1 MSYLE
6 IPITAVNG
14 QTKYVIAKDKIML
27 VRQGDAVL
35 PTPSGGTV
43 GTTVSLFLDSGLA
56 SQEVITFTH
65 TVLSAAV
72 IAAGYNVADIIS
84 DAIASNPSGGI
95 SKVGGIPATFQAVVA
110 GQNVAGQAAT
120 FVQFSAPVLA

>member
-27 VRQGDAVL
+27 VRQGDATL
-35 PTPSGGTV
+35 PNAGNA

-56 SQEVITFTH
+56 TQEVITFTH

>member
-27 VRQGDAVL
+27 VRQGDATL
-35 PTPSGGTV
+35 PNAANPL
-43 GTTVSLFLDSGLA
+43 TTVSLFLDSGLA
-56 SQEVITFTH
+56 TQEVITFTH

-84 DAIASNPSGGI
+84 EAIASNPSGGV

>member
-27 VRQGDAVL
+27 VRQGDATL
-35 PTPSGGTV
+35 PNAGNA

-72 IAAGYNVADIIS
+72 IAAGYNVADIIN

>member
-27 VRQGDAVL
+27 VRQGDATL
-35 PTPSGGTV
+35 PNAANV

-56 SQEVITFTH
+56 TQEVITFTH

-84 DAIASNPSGGI
+84 EAIASNPSGGV

-120 FVQFSAPVLA
+120 FVQFSAPVIS

>member
-27 VRQGDAVL
+27 VRQGDATL
-35 PTPSGGTV
+35 PNAANV

-56 SQEVITFTH
+56 TQEVITFTH
-65 TVLSAAV
+65 TQLSAAV

-84 DAIASNPSGGI
+84 EAIASNPSGGV

>member
-27 VRQGDAVL
+27 VRQGDATL
-35 PTPSGGTV
+35 PNAGNA

-56 SQEVITFTH
+56 TQEVITFTH

-84 DAIASNPSGGI
+84 EAIASNPSGGI

>member
-27 VRQGDAVL
+27 VRQGDATL
-35 PTPSGGTV
+35 PNAGNV

-56 SQEVITFTH
+56 TQEVITFTH
-65 TVLSAAV
+65 TQLSAAV

-84 DAIASNPSGGI
+84 EAIASNPSGGV

>member
-27 VRQGDAVL
+27 VRQGDATL
-35 PTPSGGTV
+35 PNAGNA

-56 SQEVITFTH
+56 TQEVITFTH

-84 DAIASNPSGGI
+84 EAIASNPSGGV

>member
-6 IPITAVNG
+6 IPITALNG
-14 QTKYVIAKDKIML
+14 QTSVIVKKSDIMYC
-27 VRQGDAVL
+27 RQGDAVL
-35 PTPSGGTV
+35 PNPTGGTV
-43 GTTVSLFLDSGLA
+43 GTTVTLFLGGGIALDN
-56 SQEVITFTH
+56 ITLTH

-72 IAAGYNVADIIS
+72 IAAGFNVADAIN
-84 DAIASNPSGGI
+84 DAIASNPSGGV

>member
-14 QTKYVIAKDKIML
+14 QTKYVVAKDDIML

-35 PTPSGGTV
+35 PNPTGGTV
-43 GTTVSLFLDSGLA
+43 GTAVTIFLGGGISVDT
-56 SQEVITFTH
+56 ITFTH
-65 TVLSAAV
+65 TVLSTAV
-72 IAAGYNVADIIS
+72 LAAGYNVADIIS
-84 DAIASNPSGGI
+84 EAIASNPSGGI

-120 FVQFSAPVLA
+120 FVQFSAPVIA

>member
-14 QTKYVIAKDKIML
+14 QSKYVIAKDDIML
-27 VRQGDAVL
+27 VRQGDATL
-35 PTPSGGTV
+35 PNPTGGTV
-43 GTTVSLFLDSGLA
+43 GTTVTIFLGSGIAIDS
-56 SQEVITFTH
+56 ITFTH

-72 IAAGYNVADIIS
+72 IAAGYNVADIIN
-84 DAIASNPSGGI
+84 DAIASNPSGGV

-120 FVQFSAPVLA
+120 FVQFSAPVVA

>member
-27 VRQGDAVL
+27 VRQGDATL
-35 PTPSGGTV
+35 PNAANV

-56 SQEVITFTH
+56 TQEVITFTH

-84 DAIASNPSGGI
+84 EAIASNPSGGV

-120 FVQFSAPVLA
+120 FVQFSAPVIG

>member
-14 QTKYVIAKDKIML
+14 QTKYIIAKDKIML
-27 VRQGDAVL
+27 VRQGDATL
-35 PTPSGGTV
+35 PNAGNA

-56 SQEVITFTH
+56 TQEVITFTH

-84 DAIASNPSGGI
+84 EAIASNPSGGV

>member
-27 VRQGDAVL
+27 VRQGDATL
-35 PTPSGGTV
+35 PNAANV

-56 SQEVITFTH
+56 TQEVITFTH

-84 DAIASNPSGGI
+84 EAIASNPSGGV

>member
-27 VRQGDAVL
+27 VRQGDATL
-35 PTPSGGTV
+35 PNAGNV

-56 SQEVITFTH
+56 TQEVITFTH

-84 DAIASNPSGGI
+84 EAIASNPSGGV

>member
-27 VRQGDAVL
+27 VRQGDATL
-35 PTPSGGTV
+35 PNAGNT

-56 SQEVITFTH
+56 TQEVITFTH

-84 DAIASNPSGGI
+84 DTIASNPSGGI

>member
-14 QTKYVIAKDKIML
+14 QSKYVIAKDDIML
-27 VRQGDAVL
+27 VRQGDATL
-35 PTPSGGTV
+35 PNPTGGTV
-43 GTTVSLFLDSGLA
+43 GTTVTIFLGSGIAIDS
-56 SQEVITFTH
+56 ITFTH

-72 IAAGYNVADIIS
+72 IAAGYNVADIIN
-84 DAIASNPSGGI
+84 DAIASNPSGGV

>member
-27 VRQGDAVL
+27 VRQGDATL
-35 PTPSGGTV
+35 PNAGNA

-56 SQEVITFTH
+56 TQEVITFTH

-72 IAAGYNVADIIS
+72 IAAGFNVADIIN

-120 FVQFSAPVLA
+120 FVQFSGPVLA

>member
-27 VRQGDAVL
+27 VRQGDATL
-35 PTPSGGTV
+35 PNAGNV

-56 SQEVITFTH
+56 TQEVITFTH

-84 DAIASNPSGGI
+84 EAIASNPSGGV

-120 FVQFSAPVLA
+120 FVQFSAPVLT